1 MKRASRGFGLFCWVL
16 LTCAAQ
22 ADDQLVIRAGH
33 LLAVPGQEPASRQ
46 TILIQDGRFA
56 QIFDGLQDASSFG
69 EDVAFLDLSEHYV
82 LPGLMDMH
90 VHLLGQVGPR
100 SRTDELFVTTSM
112 KALRGA
118 HYARLTLE
126 AGFTSV
132 RDLGGDSEAI
142 FALRDAVEQ
151 GLVPGPRIFAAGNA
165 LAATGGHGDVDGYK
179 AELLKLWT
187 PETICDGPHDCRRAT
202 RHAVKMGADWI
213 KVTATGGVTSD
224 TATGLGQ
231 QMTDDELSEIVRTA
245 HALGV
250 KVAAHAH
257 GTKGIEAALR
267 AGVNSIDHG
276 TFSQSET
283 MKLFQATGAYFV
295 PTLSPGV
302 KIPPTME
309 GNPFFTDAIKRKAAG
324 AAAAA
329 RNSFVNAYRSGVKIA
344 LGTDSG
350 VTPHGEN
357 ADEFVMMVEA
367 GMTPMDA
374 IRSATLVSA
383 ELLGVGDK
391 LGTIEVGKE
400 ADLIATPDNP
410 LEDITALKN
419 VTTVVKAGR
428 IILHQERGDSPFP

>member
-1 MKRASRGFGLFCWVL
+1 MTRALQGFGLVSWLL
-16 LTCAAQ
+16 LTCVAQ
-22 ADDQLVIRAGH
+22 ADDRIVIHTGH
-33 LLAVPGQEPASRQ
+33 LLAVPGQEPTPGQ
-46 TILIQDGRFA
+46 TILVEDGRFA
-56 QIFDGLQDASSFG
+56 QISDGLQDPAGFG
-69 EDVAFLDLSEHYV
+69 EDVAFLDLSKHHV

-90 VHLLGQVGPR
+90 VHLLGQIGPT

-118 HYARLTLE
+118 HYARLTVE

-132 RDLGGDSEAI
+132 RDLGGNPEAI

-151 GLVPGPRIFAAGNA
+151 GLVPGPRIFAAGSA

-187 PETICDGPHDCRRAT
+187 PETICDGLYDCRRAT

-224 TATGLGQ
+224 AATGLGQ

-267 AGVNSIDHG
+267 AGVDSIDHG

-283 MKLFQATGAYFV
+283 MKLFQATGAYLV

-302 KIPPTME
+302 KIPATME
-309 GNPFFTDAIKRKAAG
+309 GNPFFTEAIKRKG
-324 AAAAA
+324 YAAAAA
-329 RNSFVNAYRSGVKIA
+329 SRDSFGNAYRSGVKIA
-344 LGTDSG
+344 FGTDSG

-374 IRSATLVSA
+374 IRSATVVSA
-383 ELLGVGDK
+383 ELLGIEDK

-400 ADLIATPDNP
+400 ADLIAVRDNP
-410 LEDITALKN
+410 LKDISALGN
-419 VTTVVKAGR
+419 VTTVIKAGR
-428 IILHQERGDSPFP
+428 IILHEEVSQ